1 MLAIK
6 QWTVML
12 ALVYVAALATAEDR
26 AMSTEEQCAEYG
38 AYKDST
44 ENWVD
49 CAAEAYVEE
58 PYVEE
63 PYVEEPYVEEP
74 YVEEPYVEDSYVE
87 EPYVDDYYEDE
98 PYSETLDEDQ

>member
-58 PYVEE
+58 PYVEQ
-63 PYVEEPYVEEP
+63 PYVEQ
-74 YVEEPYVEDSYVE
+74 PYVEDSYVE